1 MFDRLIS
8 ILKSEGEDRSIADI
22 CKSIGISIDDLTDMQ
37 IKEINTNF
45 LRCARSGKWKT
56 IGKTLVS
63 DDLFNKILVGIDG
76 TDKPLNV
83 VCVSVGVSV
92 EDLTTNQLNI
102 IRNTYTRCA
111 RCAGWK
117 NINDLNKPTKV
128 CKECYKYGTWH

>member
-1 MFDRLIS
+1 M
-8 ILKSEGEDRSIADI
+8 
-22 CKSIGISIDDLTDMQ
+22 
-37 IKEINTNF
+37 
-45 LRCARSGKWKT
+45 
-56 IGKTLVS
+56 
-63 DDLFNKILVGIDG
+63 FNKILVGIDG